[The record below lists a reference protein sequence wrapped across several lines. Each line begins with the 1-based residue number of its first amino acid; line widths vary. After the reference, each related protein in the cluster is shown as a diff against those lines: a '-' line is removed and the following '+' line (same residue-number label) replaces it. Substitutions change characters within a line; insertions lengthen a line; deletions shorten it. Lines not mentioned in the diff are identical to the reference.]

1 MQMAQITVNATYNL
15 ATVIRE
21 FLMMEALEGKISY
34 SEDKGIFSSDFT
46 IKSELSN
53 LKQVMSV
60 LNRYARRYQDA

>member
-60 LNRYARRYQDA
+60 LNRDARRYQDA

>member
-1 MQMAQITVNATYNL
+1 MAQITVNATYNL